1 MIRNWLRN
9 FMVGRYGQDHLN
21 TALCVAAL
29 ISWLISLF
37 VGGWLLSALYFLF
50 MGLAI
55 FRMLSRR
62 IDKRRAENDRFLTY
76 WWPIRRK
83 IDLALRKAKERR
95 THKFFKCPGCRN
107 TLRVPKG
114 KGKVNITCP
123 KCGERFQKKT

>member
-9 FMVGRYGQDHLN
+9 FMIGRYGQDHLN
-21 TALCVAAL
+21 NGLLIAAL
-29 ISWLISLF
+29 AA
-37 VGGWLLSALYFLF
+37 WLLSIIPGLRWLNIFYYVF
-50 MGLAI
+50 MVLAI
-55 FRMLSRR
+55 FRMFSRK
-62 IDKRRAENDRFLTY
+62 IDKRRKENDRFLTY

-83 IDLALRKAKERR
+83 LQLFIRKSKERR